1 MPSFYGSP
9 LAAWLPALGADQYQ
23 VQWSKSRYPW
33 RKEGEKL
40 TYATSA
46 LLPLSPGRWFYRVR
60 GINFSLPGTA
70 RAMTWSA
77 PVGLRVTKPT
87 FAIVRTS
94 GR

>member
-1 MPSFYGSP
+1 
-9 LAAWLPALGADQYQ
+9 
-23 VQWSKSRYPW
+23 VQWSRTSYPW

-46 LLPLSPGRWFYRVR
+46 LLPLDPGRWFYRVR

-70 RAMTWSA
+70 RAMTWSKQ
-77 PVGLRVTKPT
+77 VGLTVSKPT
-87 FAIVRTS
+87 FTVVRKS